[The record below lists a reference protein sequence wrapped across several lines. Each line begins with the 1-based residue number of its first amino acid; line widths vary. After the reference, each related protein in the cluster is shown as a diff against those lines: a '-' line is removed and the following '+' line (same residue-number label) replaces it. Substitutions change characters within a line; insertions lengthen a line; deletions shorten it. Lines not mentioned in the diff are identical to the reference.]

1 MINVQYNGD
10 KILLNL
16 DESCNREGA
25 REYLYYISTCIHELR
40 SAGKVTSAQIK
51 EK

>member
-1 MINVQYNGD
+1 MQYNGD

-16 DESCNREGA
+16 DEGWNREGA
-25 REYLYYISTCIHELR
+25 REYLYYIPTCIHELR
-40 SAGKVTSAQIK
+40 SAGKVTSAKIK

>member
-1 MINVQYNGD
+1 MQYNGD

-16 DESCNREGA
+16 DESWNREGA
-25 REYLYYISTCIHELR
+25 REYYISTCIHELR
-40 SAGKVTSAQIK
+40 NAGKVTSAQIK